1 MAEKQPELATII
13 VQRTH
18 QRERLELPVAGRCR
32 VICMSTAGELFT
44 IGQLATRTGVPARTI
59 RFWSDAG
66 LVPPAGRSGSGYRL
80 YDAEAVV
87 RLDLVRTLRELGF
100 GLDVVQAVLSRTSTV
115 AEVAAAHVAV
125 LDAQIRALR
134 LRRAVLSTV
143 ARHGHT
149 IEETLIMHKLAQ
161 LSARERQRLI
171 DDFVDGVFAGT
182 DPGAPGAGIASGM
195 RQLPADLPDDPAPEQ
210 VNAWIELAELVAGE
224 DFRQRARSMALAG
237 QHGTT
242 ASGQTEAGR
251 QEEVASEAGDTSQPD
266 YQTVIQHAGPAA
278 AEGLDPGSPGG
289 QAVLD
294 RIVAPGTPAAQRDAI
309 LRRLETFTDARVER
323 YWQLLAILSGQ
334 PVPPSVV
341 PAFEWLIA
349 ALRASLD

>member
-1 MAEKQPELATII
+1 
-13 VQRTH
+13 
-18 QRERLELPVAGRCR
+18 
-32 VICMSTAGELFT
+32 MSTAGELFT

-66 LVPPAGRSGSGYRL
+66 LVPPASRSGSGYRL
-80 YDAEAVV
+80 YDAEAAA

-100 GLDVVQAVLSRTSTV
+100 GLDVVQAVLSRTRTV
-115 AEVAAAHVAV
+115 AEVAEAHVAV
-125 LDAQIRALR
+125 LDTQIRALR

-161 LSARERQRLI
+161 LSARERQQLI

-195 RQLPADLPDDPAPEQ
+195 RQLPADLPEDPAPGQ
-210 VNAWIELAELVAGE
+210 VNAWIELAELVTDE

-242 ASGQTEAGR
+242 ASGQAEA
-251 QEEVASEAGDTSQPD
+251 ASPGEDASPAGGTSQPD
-266 YQTVIQHAGPAA
+266 YQAVIQHAGQAA
-278 AEGLDPGSPGG
+278 AHSIAPGSAEG

-294 RIVAPGTPAAQRDAI
+294 RIVTPGTPAAQRSAI
-309 LRRLETFTDARVER
+309 LRQLETFTDARVER
-323 YWQLLAILSGQ
+323 YWQLLAILNGQ
-334 PVPPSVV
+334 PAPPSAV

-349 ALRASLD
+349 ALRADLGGRPSEASLG